1 MADSVFSSIA
11 DFGGIWGLAK
21 DFTAVVQDGLE
32 YSSTCKDVEATVE
45 NLSPMV
51 EKIEQDMKRIGLPTE
66 QVEKLKE
73 ELAENKKALAKYK
86 IGLPNFFCA
95 PAFNTK
101 LSQGLTSIEGFLSND
116 IQLVMLQ
123 YLVDILSILKAQG
136 GSSLASTQISAQN
149 TCIAGTHRFKDR
161 CLDFSYKFTVGLDG
175 DSMKSL
181 KFKLLHG
188 DEKVMNLYGLPG
200 SGKTTLATKLC
211 LDDLVK
217 GKFKSNIIFETLGSK
232 AKSDEAMKMLKD
244 QLSKC
249 GEDPVLLVLDDVW
262 PRSEDIVEI
271 KTNLSPDS
279 RILVTSRAQIRT
291 VKTRFLMDKLSDE
304 DAEKLLRH
312 LVEAS
317 DINFDEPENR
327 EILLEI
333 VKGCGG
339 LPLALEFVG
348 GKLNGSDIEVF
359 QKVQSEW
366 SRRGSILDSDTKLL
380 ERLQD
385 TLNLLVDED
394 TKDCFMDLGLFPE
407 DHKVPVTA
415 LIDMWVELNQ
425 PGSIDAIISV
435 KELVAMNLASGIIVR
450 RLVGMQV
457 DNYYNNHFLMQHNIF
472 RELAIRMSKQ
482 KPLETRRRL
491 IIDLYGNLNDAP
503 QWWPKQQQSLAA
515 SILSISTDQKVTPS
529 WCNIQAPHAVVLV
542 LNLNTVEYTLP
553 EFIKEMKNLKV
564 LLVTNYGYN
573 KTDLRNLELLDSLS
587 SLKRIRLEKVSIPS
601 LCDMKNVHK
610 LSLYMCDVKEAFEDS
625 SIDFSKAMPKLEDL
639 SIEYCKDLV
648 KLPNG
653 FCLITTM
660 KNLTISSC
668 HKFIRLPEE
677 IGKLENLE
685 TLRITH
691 CAAFEE
697 MSDSITNLKN
707 LSLLDIS
714 FCVSLKKLPN
724 NIAELQNLKRL
735 YMTGC
740 SMRQLPDSVIDLN
753 KLESVICDEYAFP
766 LWEVMASCFPRLK
779 IKTADGMHVN
789 LNWLF

>member
-1 MADSVFSSIA
+1 MA
-11 DFGGIWGLAK
+11 DFGSIWGLMK
-21 DFTAVVQDGLE
+21 DVTAVVNKGLK
-32 YSSTCKDVEATVE
+32 YKSTRKNLKASVE

-51 EKIEQDMKRIGLPTE
+51 EKIEQDMKRNGLPTE

-73 ELAENKKALAKYK
+73 KLAENKKALATYK
-86 IGLPNFFCA
+86 IGGHNFLYA
-95 PAFNTK
+95 PEYESK
-101 LSQGLTSIEGFLSND
+101 LSQGLTATEGVISQD

-123 YLVDILSILKAQG
+123 YLVDIISILTARG
-136 GSSLASTQISAQN
+136 GSSLASTQISALN
-149 TCIAGTHRFKDR
+149 TCIAGTQTFK
-161 CLDFSYKFTVGLDG
+161 DFSYKFTVGLNG
-175 DSMKSL
+175 DSMKKL
-181 KFKLLHG
+181 KFKLLRG
-188 DEKVMNLYGLPG
+188 DEKVINLYGLPG

-271 KTNLSPDS
+271 KTNLTSPHS

-304 DAEKLLRH
+304 DAEKLLRY
-312 LVEAS
+312 LVQAS
-317 DINFDEPENR
+317 DVDFDEPENR

-333 VKGCGG
+333 VKGCEG

-348 GKLNGSDIEVF
+348 EKLNGMDIEVF

-366 SRRGSILDSDTKLL
+366 SRRGPILDPDTKLL

-385 TLNLLVDED
+385 ILNLLVDED

-407 DHKVPVTA
+407 DHKIPVIA
-415 LIDMWVELNQ
+415 LIDMWIELNQ
-425 PGSIDAIISV
+425 RTTIDAMISV
-435 KELVAMNLASGIIVR
+435 KKLVAMNLAARVIVR
-450 RLVGMQV
+450 RLVGTQV
-457 DNYYNNHFLMQHNIF
+457 DNYYNNHFLIQHNF
-472 RELAIRMSKQ
+472 CRELAIRMSQQ
-482 KPLETRRRL
+482 KPLENRRRL
-491 IIDLYGNLNDAP
+491 IIDLYGNQNDAP
-503 QWWPKQQQSLAA
+503 QWWPEQQQSLAA
-515 SILSISTDQKVTPS
+515 AILSISTDQKVTPS

-553 EFIKEMKNLKV
+553 EFIKEMGNLKV

-573 KTDLRNLELLDSLS
+573 KTDLRNLELLGSLL

-601 LCDMKNVHK
+601 LCDLKNVHK

-625 SIDFSKAMPKLEDL
+625 SVDFSRAMPKLEDL

-648 KLPNG
+648 KLLNG
-653 FCLITTM
+653 FCLMATM

-668 HKFIRLPEE
+668 HKFIGLPEE

-685 TLRITH
+685 TLRITY

-697 MSDSITNLKN
+697 MSDSIINLKN

-714 FCVSLKKLPN
+714 FCVSLKKLPD
-724 NIAELQNLKRL
+724 NIVELQNLKRL

-740 SMRQLPDSVIDLN
+740 WMRELPDSVIDLN

-766 LWEVMASCFPRLK
+766 LWEVMKSCFPRLK
-779 IKTADGMHVN
+779 LKKVDGMHVN
-789 LNWLF
+789 LDWLL